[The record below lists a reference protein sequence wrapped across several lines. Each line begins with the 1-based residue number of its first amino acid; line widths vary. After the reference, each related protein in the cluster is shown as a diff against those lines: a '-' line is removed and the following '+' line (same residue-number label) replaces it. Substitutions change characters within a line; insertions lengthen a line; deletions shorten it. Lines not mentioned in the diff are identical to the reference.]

1 MAFVN
6 YVKFVRTTP
15 ALYNGLAQKDN
26 DTLYFVTEVNKN
38 TGKLYLGE
46 KIISDGSA
54 GGNIDLTQ
62 TSINDFKDV
71 VIGAGVKDGDVLVYE
86 DGLWINKPMA
96 EAIVSIMTGATAD
109 TRGQAGLVPAP
120 QAGDQDKF
128 LRGDGQWTT
137 VVSQLP
143 TEDKEKLDNLSA
155 TVGTLTGTGEG
166 SVKQIAT
173 ATITELLIPENAKES
188 LDTLQEIANWIQSHP
203 DDASAMQNS
212 ITSLNSKVSNLEEVL
227 YDQKDP
233 NDDQIIIKKGVVS
246 NLNDLTAQVNKN
258 TASITEISELLEK
271 SIIWQDMTE

>member
-26 DTLYFVTEVNKN
+26 DTLYFVTEASKN

-86 DGLWINKPMA
+86 DGLWINKPMS
-96 EAIVSIMTGATAD
+96 EAIVSLMTGATAEV
-109 TRGQAGLVPAP
+109 RGQAGLVPAP
-120 QAGDQDKF
+120 QAGDQNKF
-128 LRGDGQWTT
+128 LRGDGRWST
-137 VVSQLP
+137 VISQLP
-143 TEDKEKLDNLSA
+143 TEDKEKLDNLST
-155 TVGTLTGTGEG
+155 TVGTLIGTGEG

-173 ATITELLIPENAKES
+173 ATIAELLIPENAKES

-203 DDASAMQNS
+203 DDASAMQNG
-212 ITSLNSKVSNLEEVL
+212 ITSLNSKVSKLEEVL

-233 NDDQIIIKKGVVS
+233 SNDQIIIKKGVVS
-246 NLNDLTAQVNKN
+246 NLNDLTAQVTKN
-258 TASITEISELLEK
+258 TTSITEISELLEK

>member
-86 DGLWINKPMA
+86 DGLLINKPMA

>member
-26 DTLYFVTEVNKN
+26 DTLYFVTEVNKKV
-38 TGKLYLGE
+38 GKLYLGE

-86 DGLWINKPMA
+86 DGLWINKPMS
-96 EAIVSIMTGATAD
+96 EAIVSLMTGATAD
-109 TRGQAGLVPAP
+109 TRGRAGLVPAP

-128 LRGDGQWTT
+128 LRGDGQWST
-137 VVSQLP
+137 VVAKLP
-143 TEDKEKLDNLSA
+143 TEEEEKLNNLSE
-155 TVGTLTGTGEG
+155 TVGKLTGTGEG
-166 SVKQIAT
+166 SIKQIAT
-173 ATITELLIPENAKES
+173 ATITELLIPEDAKES

-203 DDASAMQNS
+203 DDASAMQND

-233 NDDQIIIKKGVVS
+233 NNDQVIIKKGVIS
-246 NLNDLTAQVNKN
+246 NLNDLTTQVTKN
-258 TASITEISELLEK
+258 TTSITEISELLEK
-271 SIIWQDMTE
+271 SVIWQDMTE